1 MQHGDMEKLKSYL
14 AGAEVTQKAFA
25 DMIGIHE
32 SVVSRFISG
41 GAKPSLKTAG
51 IIEQV
56 TRGKVPAGC
65 WFTDTVKG
73 GGV

>member
-1 MQHGDMEKLKSYL
+1 MKKLKSYL
-14 AGAEVTQKAFA
+14 AGAEMTQRAFA
-25 DMIGIHE
+25 DMIGIHD

-51 IIEQV
+51 IIEKV
-56 TRGKVPAGC
+56 TRGEVPANC
-65 WFTDTVKG
+65 WFTYTVQG

>member
-1 MQHGDMEKLKSYL
+1 MQHGDMEKLKSYM
-14 AGAEVTQKAFA
+14 AGAKVTQKAFA

-41 GAKPSLKTAG
+41 SAKPSLKTAG

-65 WFTDTVKG
+65 WFADTVEG